1 MNLII
6 LGGLNLDHILG
17 AGIHVN
23 VIVSDAKIYNY
34 QSDNKNFNTFILL
47 PQGCKERAY
56 LLNLSILGVMIW
68 VFSGSSF

>member
-1 MNLII
+1 MLNLII

-23 VIVSDAKIYNY
+23 VVV
-34 QSDNKNFNTFILL
+34 SDNKNFNTFIL
-47 PQGCKERAY
+47 PSQGCKERAY